1 MGIFK
6 KIAEIF
12 RKIII
17 GYVYYSFP
25 LTVIAFMIC
34 GKYLAPYLK
43 SDPSFQWEQNYGIL
57 LNTLIHISIAQ
68 ALIWIPMSLLFV
80 ITLFFSR
87 KNRESFFKMLSGI
100 KERDEREVQ
109 IVGKALRASYL
120 TTMTIILFMFF
131 ISFLSVEI
139 SIKPADNVETGK
151 SHRIISSSLGIE
163 HQLTYPG
170 TEYIRKEGNN
180 LIIQHLAMPVTP
192 PALFLI
198 LLLWQIVSFK
208 IVSRKLFK
216 QPPD

>member
-109 IVGKALRASYL
+109 IVGKALRVSYL
-120 TTMTIILFMFF
+120 STMTILLFLLF
-131 ISFLSVEI
+131 ISLFYVEYN
-139 SIKPADNVETGK
+139 IKSADNVELGQQ
-151 SHRIISSSLGIE
+151 RSSLAFGVE
-163 HQLTYPG
+163 FSFLYPHG
-170 TEYIRKEGNN
+170 LVKQREGYDYFFSYRG
-180 LIIQHLAMPVTP
+180 LPLPTHTV
-192 PALFLI
+192 I
-198 LLLWQIVSFK
+198 LLLLVWQIVSYRF
-208 IVSRKLFK
+208 VSRRALRV
-216 QPPD
+216 PD